1 MDRTALLLG
10 DATKASRILEIGPS
24 HAPIAPKRD
33 GWKSFVVD
41 HADQATLREK
51 YAPFAVDFDAIEEVD
66 AIWAG
71 GRLDA
76 VIPPTRHGSFDR
88 IIASHVIEHI
98 PDPVTFLTSA
108 HALLAPGG
116 ALALAVPDK
125 RYCFDFLK
133 PHATTGDL
141 LASHDPNGP
150 GRHTPRTLF
159 NQIAHSTFVLGEQ
172 GEDIAAWGQHPIGR
186 IRLVSP
192 LKEAFVW
199 SDRARGAEYLD
210 AHAWQFTPCAFELA
224 ILELAE
230 GGVIDWH
237 VESITGAHGAEFFV
251 TLRRG
256 RAQWPSTAERDTRRQ
271 QLLLGILA
279 ELREQIDWMALGGLL
294 TRPALPADAALARH
308 IADMHGALATASA
321 RLDIFGA
328 LLSPPGGGAPMPGS
342 LADISQRLDLLQRQV
357 TSITAGD
364 GTMASIM
371 GSLELVGTRQ
381 NSHQKAIAD
390 TAQLALN
397 AGEQALEAARLL
409 HIVTGRLEAQQQ
421 VMEEQRR
428 LIAEQGLALAEVH
441 TVTNWLGYIL
451 RPFARFA
458 MLFRRNRGF

>member
-1 MDRTALLLG
+1 
-10 DATKASRILEIGPS
+10 
-24 HAPIAPKRD
+24 
-33 GWKSFVVD
+33 
-41 HADQATLREK
+41 
-51 YAPFAVDFDAIEEVD
+51 
-66 AIWAG
+66 
-71 GRLDA
+71 
-76 VIPPTRHGSFDR
+76 
-88 IIASHVIEHI
+88 
-98 PDPVTFLTSA
+98 
-108 HALLAPGG
+108 
-116 ALALAVPDK
+116 
-125 RYCFDFLK
+125 
-133 PHATTGDL
+133 
-141 LASHDPNGP
+141 
-150 GRHTPRTLF
+150 
-159 NQIAHSTFVLGEQ
+159 
-172 GEDIAAWGQHPIGR
+172 
-186 IRLVSP
+186 
-192 LKEAFVW
+192 
-199 SDRARGAEYLD
+199 
-210 AHAWQFTPCAFELA
+210 
-224 ILELAE
+224 
-230 GGVIDWH
+230 VIDWH

-409 HIVTGRLEAQQQ
+409 HIVTGRLEAQQHLLHIVTGRLEAQQQ